1 MEKILTEKQLDILW
15 GVLLDLGEED
25 KIDLHNLA
33 EDWSIYTN
41 DLSSDDIVSE
51 ITGMWRGRKTTIQ
64 DLQDYFKGWNIP
76 TLELCLFNMEKETQT
91 TKSDMLEQ
99 LKELLERHNKDS
111 RKYLDD
117 FYKKCKE
124 GEVDDLDW
132 VQSDNEF
139 SDFVS
144 GVDIEYNRIY
154 DIAILHLTNEVLTLL
169 NEFGVQGKTINLNE
183 DNSMGDLE
191 AQDEDVFGENKI

>member
-64 DLQDYFKGWNIP
+64 DLQDYFKEWNIP

-111 RKYLDD
+111 RKYLDE
-117 FYKKCKE
+117 FYKQCQNDE
-124 GEVDDLDW
+124 IEDMNW
-132 VQSDNEF
+132 VESDNEF
-139 SDFVS
+139 DDFINQQ
-144 GVDIEYNRIY
+144 GVEYNRIY
-154 DIAILHLTNEVLTLL
+154 DKAIVDITSKLLILL
-169 NEFGVQGKTINLNE
+169 NK
-183 DNSMGDLE
+183 
-191 AQDEDVFGENKI
+191 